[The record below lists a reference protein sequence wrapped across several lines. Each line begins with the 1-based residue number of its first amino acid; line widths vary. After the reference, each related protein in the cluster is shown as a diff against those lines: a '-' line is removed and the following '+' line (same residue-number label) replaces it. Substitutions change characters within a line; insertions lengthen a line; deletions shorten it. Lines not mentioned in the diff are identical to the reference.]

1 MTDISGLREI
11 DGFAGAC
18 LVDSDSGLVLGQE
31 GGESFDLETAAAGNT
46 EVVRA
51 KRKTMSALGI
61 SGNIEDILI
70 TLDDQYHLIRLL
82 GSNDAVFLYVVL
94 DKARGNLG
102 MARMIT
108 KNVEKKID
116 LSSL

>member
-1 MTDISGLREI
+1 MADISGLKEI
-11 DGFAGAC
+11 EGFIGGC
-18 LVDSDSGLVLGQE
+18 LVDSESGLVLGTE
-31 GGESFDLETAAAGNT
+31 GDNSFDLDAAAAGNT

-51 KRKTMSALGI
+51 KRKTMAALGI
-61 SGNIEDILI
+61 TGGIEDILI
-70 TLDDQYHLIRLL
+70 TLDNQYHLIRLL
-82 GSNDAVFLYVVL
+82 QSNQAIFLYVVL

-108 KNVEKKID
+108 KSVEKKLD